1 MQAGGHR
8 FDPVYLHHIKI
19 INQLKFIHY
28 INLPKVPQELID
40 ELPTDIAFYNVI
52 NHGNYN
58 WSDSF
63 TEKINAWGKQ
73 FVGNEMYFAFQFMT
87 GNIPVHKDIET
98 QIKFVYLIDQGGTE
112 VYTKFWND
120 NLDLLDQYKI
130 ETNRWHILKA
140 DCNHSVEGL
149 EQGKIRRSIT
159 ARIF

>member
-1 MQAGGHR
+1 M
-8 FDPVYLHHIKI
+8 VK
-19 INQLKFIHY
+19 
-28 INLPKVPQELID
+28 
-40 ELPTDIAFYNVI
+40 ELPTDINLYKKI
-52 NHGNYN
+52 NYGNYN
-58 WSDSF
+58 WTDSF
-63 TEKINAWGKQ
+63 TEKINSWGKE
-73 FVGNEMYFAFQFMT
+73 FVSNEMYFGLQIMT
-87 GNIPVHKDIET
+87 GNVPVHKDIGT

-149 EQGKIRRSIT
+149 EPGKIRRSIT